1 MSNMTSVRYEVRAG
15 WLDDSPLIG
24 WLTYPRE
31 NVPEDEEKDSSRS
44 NSARLAVRS
53 PSSTLIETP
62 SFEYSLAF
70 RWVRTSPLFQE
81 NKIHFLG

>member
-1 MSNMTSVRYEVRAG
+1 MTSVRYEVRAG

-31 NVPEDEEKDSSRS
+31 NVPEDEEKDSSQS

-62 SFEYSLAF
+62 SFEYSLAWLENGF
-70 RWVRTSPLFQE
+70 SLGADLPLILSL
-81 NKIHFLG
+81 IHI